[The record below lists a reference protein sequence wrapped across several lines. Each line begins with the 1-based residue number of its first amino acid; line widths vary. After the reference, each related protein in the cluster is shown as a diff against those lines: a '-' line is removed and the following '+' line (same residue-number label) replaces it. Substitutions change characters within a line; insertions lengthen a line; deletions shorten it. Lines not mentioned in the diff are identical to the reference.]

1 MTAKLEDLPRVPR
14 RKILLGKERESFR
27 VSVSAVYVS
36 NPDVSIRDICEVT
49 GRSFGFI
56 YKILIESDVELRS
69 RGGARPLRKDA
80 GD

>member
-14 RKILLGKERESFR
+14 RKILLGKDRESFR
-27 VSVSAVYVS
+27 VSVSVVYVG
-36 NPDVSIRDICEVT
+36 NPDVTIRDICEVT

-56 YKILIESDVELRS
+56 HKLLIESNIKLRS
-69 RGGARPLRKDA
+69 RGGARPSRKAA